1 MMKLRT
7 KMSVRVIPIFLSEL
21 YRELFEKISR
31 YNFFSPFKKTT
42 RNENMIYLL
51 LFLFFISCK
60 QEIVKVDE
68 KNESKSKIKY
78 AKGFDIIE
86 ENGVKKLIIKA
97 PYQNSKEVFEYRII
111 QKRKD
116 TFVKKN
122 NKIIEV
128 PIKRLIA
135 TSTTHIPMIE
145 LLGKE
150 NAIIG
155 FPHAKYV
162 SSEKT
167 RALIDK
173 GNIVEVGKES
183 SLNTEILL
191 NLQPELVVGYSV
203 ASADKSLSTLKKAG
217 INVIYNGDWLEET
230 PLGRAEWIKFFGVL
244 FDKEQHADSIFNA
257 IENNYVEA
265 KKIALKATKKPT
277 ILSGAIM
284 SKDIWNLPA
293 GDSFVATF
301 LKDAN
306 VDYLWKN
313 SEGKGSLSLSFES
326 VFDKAQNAEFW
337 IAPGYFSTQE
347 QLLNNNSLYAK
358 FSAFKNDKIYTPTTK
373 KGTTGGVIYYELA
386 PTRPDLV
393 LKDIIKI
400 TNPDL
405 LPNYKLT
412 FFEKMR

>member
-1 MMKLRT
+1 MK
-7 KMSVRVIPIFLSEL
+7 KNNISFFLML
-21 YRELFEKISR
+21 LFI
-31 YNFFSPFKKTT
+31 FFSCKKEVIKKDTNS
-42 RNENMIYLL
+42 R
-51 LFLFFISCK
+51 
-60 QEIVKVDE
+60 Q
-68 KNESKSKIKY
+68 KSSIKY
-78 AKGFDIIE
+78 AEGFDIIE

-97 PYQNSKEVFEYRII
+97 AYQNSKEVFEYSII
-111 QKRKD
+111 QRRKN
-116 TFVKKN
+116 TIANKN
-122 NKIIEV
+122 NKTIEV
-128 PIKRLIA
+128 PVKHFVT

-145 LLGKE
+145 LLDEE

-155 FPHAKYV
+155 FPNATYI

-173 GNIVEVGKES
+173 GNIVEIGKES

-191 NLQPELVVGYSV
+191 HLQPELVVGYSV

-217 INVIYNGDWLEET
+217 IKVIYNGDWLEET

-244 FDKEQHADSIFNA
+244 FDKEQQADSIFNV
-257 IENNYVEA
+257 IETNYLEA

-293 GDSFVATF
+293 GNSFVATF

-306 VDYLWKN
+306 VDYLWKKT
-313 SEGKGSLSLSFES
+313 EGKGSLSLSFES
-326 VFDKAQNAEFW
+326 VFDKAQNADFW
-337 IAPGYFSTQE
+337 IAPGYFSTQK
-347 QLLNNNSLYAK
+347 QLVNNNSLYAK
-358 FSAFKNDKIYTPTTK
+358 FNAFKNDKIYTPTTK
-373 KGTTGGVIYYELA
+373 KGITGGVIYYELA
-386 PTRPDLV
+386 PTRPDFV

-412 FFEKMR
+412 FFEKMN